1 MLLMEEQR
9 QREAAAAE
17 EEPFSVII
25 KIKCAPIEFSL
36 GIQFGVYVDSSGEL

>member
-9 QREAAAAE
+9 QKEAAAE

-25 KIKCAPIEFSL
+25 KIKCGPIEFSL
-36 GIQFGVYVDSSGEL
+36 GIQFRVYVDSSGEL